1 MKSAP
6 QLITKDES
14 FPAPQCPI
22 SGGLQLDRQ
31 CTVWLDEH
39 GYIQDSDGAVEQM
52 FGYWF
57 EELKEQHISL
67 LLPALARVELL
78 TQKRINPILLFRC
91 HCSIPFRGIDKNG
104 HEDKYVVFMNLLSY
118 HLGPRLTLTI
128 RDHVA

>member
-1 MKSAP
+1 MKNAP

-14 FPAPQCPI
+14 FLAPQCPI
-22 SGGLQLDRQ
+22 ADGIQHALQ

-39 GYIQDSDGAVEQM
+39 GYIQDSDGSVEHM

-67 LLPALARVELL
+67 LLPALAHAQLL
-78 TQKRINPILLFRC
+78 TQDRINPILHFRC
-91 HCSIPFRGIDKNG
+91 HCSIPFRGVSANG
-104 HEDKYVVFMNLLSY
+104 HEDKYIVFMNLLSY
-118 HLGPRLTLTI
+118 QLGPRLSMTI